1 MVAKKHI
8 EQLLSILSQLQHG
21 DQRPTCELANEIL
34 SILSQLQR
42 ACRKKGCARRRPA
55 AFDSFPV
62 AAETVAVPAQRARR
76 HNFRFFPSCSPARKL
91 RGGGRPGSRTSTFD
105 SFPVAAQNLYAAAP
119 TSLRIVP
126 FDSFPV
132 AAGDTLHA
140 TIALEY
146 APFDSFPVA
155 ATLRASSFL
164 PQKAHTAST
173 PPFDSFPV
181 AATSRSL
188 LGAAANKFCTFDSFP
203 VAAMRRGGRRGGG
216 SRRLSILSQLQQRE
230 YAAKLSGEGCYSF
243 RFFPSCSRDSD
254 SLPPYKPFHR

>member
-1 MVAKKHI
+1 MR
-8 EQLLSILSQLQHG
+8 EGDQRLSILSQLQPKPSLYLHSV
-21 DQRPTCELANEIL
+21 LAGI
-34 SILSQLQR
+34 
-42 ACRKKGCARRRPA
+42 
-55 AFDSFPV
+55 
-62 AAETVAVPAQRARR
+62 
-76 HNFRFFPSCSPARKL
+76 
-91 RGGGRPGSRTSTFD
+91 TFD

-181 AATSRSL
+181 AAETLTAYPLINLST
-188 LGAAANKFCTFDSFP
+188 ANFEVSENLPALPPDTC
-203 VAAMRRGGRRGGG
+203 VG
-216 SRRLSILSQLQQRE
+216 SR
-230 YAAKLSGEGCYSF
+230 
-243 RFFPSCSRDSD
+243 
-254 SLPPYKPFHR
+254 KPFPIPGGKREFGRKGTIINGKYG